1 VVIPV
6 SWPAGLPG
14 VTFVRPEWLLALG
27 VIPLLFLFWRLW
39 PPPLQRR
46 RAQVSLALRIVVTLL
61 LVLALA
67 GLRVTVQPQQRAV
80 IAVVDLSAST
90 RHSIDTEAA
99 AVRQLQAGRGADDL
113 FGVVTFAHGAAVEL
127 PPTRNPNFESF
138 ETQPDPTYTDISGAL
153 QLAAGLAPDG
163 YARQLVLVTDGRQ
176 NLGDAAITIA
186 ALRAEGV
193 RIDVLPTGEAPG
205 AEVLVLGVDAP
216 SQLRAGEHATATVRL
231 RSTSPA
237 KARLVLQV
245 DGNDVE
251 TRDVAIPAG
260 ASDQAFNLPALDAG
274 LHRVHA
280 ELSDPAP
287 DTYSDNN
294 VGEAAIKVLGQPSIL
309 VIEGAQGAAN
319 NVVSAL
325 TSGGMRVDRRLAAQ
339 APVDTATLGK
349 YDSVVVVD
357 VAADQ
362 FPAGSMD
369 AIEASV
375 RSLGHG
381 LVTIGGANAYGP
393 GGWQNTGLEK
403 ALPVR
408 MDLPPRQ
415 EKPHVAVVFVLESL
429 ENPSLE
435 PITTG
440 AVESVIDKLTPEDEV
455 GITQATNAR
464 SQFLIPLTHVTDPKG
479 LEKQFRDNYQPG
491 DSEYYPYLQAA
502 GQALLKSDAPLKH
515 IVIMGDGDEIREDS
529 PRYQAL
535 IQGFKQQGITTS
547 AIGIDTHHSGVF
559 MANMQD
565 LAKWGGGRFYETEDP
580 DSVPQLFLKESQTA
594 LRPWFEQTPFFPKV
608 TAAGDLLAG
617 VPLDAFPQLGG
628 YVTTTA
634 KPGSEVYF
642 TSPKDDPVLAAWQY
656 GLGRSVAWTPD
667 AAGRWT
673 AGFLRSDVSAK
684 LFQRM
689 VAWSLPTASD
699 ERLKVTAK
707 VAGDQLQL
715 SVSGPSEAGAA
726 LDVGAV
732 LPDLR
737 SESVTLSA
745 SAPGTWTGHLP
756 ADAVGTYL
764 LRVVLHR
771 GSLVDAQS
779 EVAVVV
785 PYSPE
790 YVDLGRDDAALKA
803 FAQVGGSLLTRPAQA
818 WREPALPVPTSTAIF
833 WALLIIAVLLWPLD
847 IALRRLTMTAGQA
860 AEAVAAIA
868 SFRRPAAVEVEAP
881 PELARLRARIAP
893 YRRRRNQP
901 AEPPTVVGVGTAEAP
916 SSGGEQTV
924 KKREADAEAEAEAL
938 SARLLEARRKR
949 RGSGE

>member
-1 VVIPV
+1 VTPPSGVPGLAFAQ
-6 SWPAGLPG
+6 PA
-14 VTFVRPEWLLALG
+14 WLLALA
-27 VIPLLFLFWRLW
+27 VIPVLYLFWRSW
-39 PPPLQRR
+39 PPPLSRR
-46 RAQVSLALRIVVTLL
+46 RSQVSLALRSLVILL

-67 GLRVTVQPQQRAV
+67 GLRVTVQPQQRAL

-90 RHSIDTEAA
+90 RHSIDSEAA
-99 AVRQLQAGRGADDL
+99 AVRDLQSGRGADDL

-127 PPTRNPNFESF
+127 PPTRNPNFDSF

-176 NLGDAAITIA
+176 NLGDAAATIA

-193 RIDVLPTGEAPG
+193 RVDVLPAGQAPG
-205 AEVLVLGVDAP
+205 AEVLILGVDAP
-216 SQLRAGEHATATVRL
+216 AQLRVGEKATAVVHI
-231 RSTSPA
+231 RSTGPA
-237 KARLVLQV
+237 KSRLVLQV

-251 TRDVAIPAG
+251 TRDIALAG
-260 ASDQAFNLPALDAG
+260 GIDDETFNLPGLDPG

-280 ELSDPAP
+280 ELSDPQP

-294 VGEAAIKVLGQPSIL
+294 VGEAAIKVLGQPAIL
-309 VIEGAQGAAN
+309 VLEGAAGAAD

-325 TSGGMRVDRRLAAQ
+325 QAGGMKVDRRLAAQ

-357 VAADQ
+357 AAADA
-362 FPAGSMD
+362 FPAGALD

-375 RSLGHG
+375 KSLGHG
-381 LVTIGGANAYGP
+381 LVTIGGPNSYGP
-393 GGWQNTGLEK
+393 GGWQNTGLER

-415 EKPHVAVVFVLESL
+415 EKPRVAVVFVLESL
-429 ENPSLE
+429 ENQALE

-455 GITQATNAR
+455 GITQASGNG
-464 SQFLIPLTHVTDPKG
+464 FLIPLTHVTDPKG
-479 LEKQFRDNYQPG
+479 LEKQFESKYSPG
-491 DSEYYPYLQAA
+491 DSDYYPYLQAA
-502 GQALLKSDAPLKH
+502 GDALKKSDAPLKH
-515 IVIMGDGDEIREDS
+515 IVIMGDGDEIRENS
-529 PRYQAL
+529 VPYQQL
-535 IQGFKQQGITTS
+535 IQGYKQAGITTS

-565 LAKWGGGRFYETEDP
+565 IAKWGGGRYYETEDP

-628 YVTTTA
+628 YVTTTP
-634 KPGSEVYF
+634 KPGSELYF

-667 AAGRWT
+667 AEGRWT
-673 AGFLRSDVSAK
+673 GGFLRSDVAPK

-699 ERLKVTAK
+699 DRLKVTAR
-707 VAGDQLQL
+707 VAGDQLQ
-715 SVSGPSEAGAA
+715 VTVTGPAVAGGQ
-726 LDVGAV
+726 LDVGAL

-737 SESVTLSA
+737 TENVTLSA
-745 SAPGTWTGHLP
+745 SAAGTWTGHLP

-771 GSLVDAQS
+771 GTTVDAQT
-779 EVAVVV
+779 EIAVVV

-803 FAQVGGSLLTRPAQA
+803 FAQVGGTLLAQPGLA
-818 WREPALPVPTSTAIF
+818 WKQPALPVPTATPIF
-833 WALLIIAVLLWPLD
+833 WALLALAALLWPLD
-847 IALRRLTMTAGQA
+847 IALRRLTMTGSQA
-860 AEAVAAIA
+860 REALVAIA
-868 SFRRPAAVEVEAP
+868 TLRRPAALDLEPP
-881 PELARLRARIAP
+881 PELARLRARVAP
-893 YRRRRNQP
+893 YRRRRAP
-901 AEPPTVVGVGTAEAP
+901 AAEAP
-916 SSGGEQTV
+916 PVVGAGSPSAAPNATV
-924 KKREADAEAEAEAL
+924 AEAESTEKQQSEAEAL

-949 RGSGE
+949 RSP